1 MEPEI
6 AHPEGNLGISP
17 RPDEK
22 PLGQLM
28 GDVVSEMGTLV
39 RQEIEL
45 AKFETKEE
53 LAKAGKAAGM
63 FGAAAVAG
71 HMALLFVSLALAW
84 LLSQA
89 INRAAV
95 FAIIGIL
102 YALAAGL
109 LAVTAKKQAQSI
121 NPVPQQTV
129 ETLKEDVQWAKA
141 QKS

>member
-1 MEPEI
+1 
-6 AHPEGNLGISP
+6 
-17 RPDEK
+17 
-22 PLGQLM
+22 
-28 GDVVSEMGTLV
+28 
-39 RQEIEL
+39 
-45 AKFETKEE
+45 
-53 LAKAGKAAGM
+53 
-63 FGAAAVAG
+63 
-71 HMALLFVSLALAW
+71 LALAW